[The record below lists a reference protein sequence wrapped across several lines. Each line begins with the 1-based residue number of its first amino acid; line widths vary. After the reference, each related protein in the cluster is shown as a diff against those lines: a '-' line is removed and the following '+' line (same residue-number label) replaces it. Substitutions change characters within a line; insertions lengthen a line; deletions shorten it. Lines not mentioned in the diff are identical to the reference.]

1 MHLVHEAKN
10 VAAQAS
16 LIHLAKPKEAVRRI
30 CKIHQL
36 AERVQLGAQ

>member
-16 LIHLAKPKEAVRRI
+16 LIHLVMLKEAVPRV

-36 AERVQLGAQ
+36 AERVQVGAQ